1 MISAPSEMRCRS
13 IPIIA
18 MTKNV
23 AASTIGIVRA
33 TTRPARQPSA
43 SSETTNTMPI
53 ASASASRNSWIDL
66 LTTCAWSEMRP
77 SSTPMGRSCSMR
89 FRARST
95 AAPTSVTLAPGAM
108 VVPSSTASR
117 PW

>member
-13 IPIIA
+13 MPISD
-18 MTKNV
+18 MTKKV
-23 AASTIGIVRA
+23 AASTSGMVSA

-43 SSETTNTMPI
+43 ISDTTSTMPT
-53 ASASASRNSWIDL
+53 ASPSASRNWWIDV

-77 SSTPMGRSCSMR
+77 SSAPIGRFCSMR
-89 FRARST
+89 FRACST
-95 AAPTSVTLAPGAM
+95 AAPTSVTLPPGAM

-117 PW
+117 P

>member
-1 MISAPSEMRCRS
+1 
-13 IPIIA
+13 

-23 AASTIGIVRA
+23 AASTMGMVRA

-43 SSETTNTMPI
+43 RSETTSTMPI

-66 LTTCAWSEMRP
+66 LTTCAWSEI
-77 SSTPMGRSCSMR
+77 G
-89 FRARST
+89 RARRRPADPARCASKLCST